1 MCSYIVEKTAITGS
15 AKAGGAWMPIT
26 TAVVA
31 VDHPAHATLDHALI
45 VDFVNAG
52 RPVSERVALELS
64 VASARELI
72 SCMQSAL
79 DAFGDAG

>member
-1 MCSYIVEKTAITGS
+1 MCSYITMKTSVTGS
-15 AKAGGAWMPIT
+15 AKAAGAWTPIT
-26 TAVVA
+26 NAVVA
-31 VDHPAHATLDHALI
+31 VDHPSHATLDHALI
-45 VDFVNAG
+45 VDFTSAG

-79 DAFGDAG
+79 DAFGDGE

>member
-1 MCSYIVEKTAITGS
+1 MCSYITVKTSVTGS
-15 AKAGGAWMPIT
+15 AKAAGAWTPIT
-26 TAVVA
+26 NAVVA
-31 VDHPAHATLDHALI
+31 VDHPSHATLDHALI
-45 VDFVNAG
+45 VDFTSAG

-79 DAFGDAG
+79 DAFGDGE

>member
-15 AKAGGAWMPIT
+15 AKARGSWTPIT

-52 RPVSERVALELS
+52 RPASERVALELS

-72 SCMQSAL
+72 SRMQSAL
-79 DAFGDAG
+79 DAFGDAE

>member
-1 MCSYIVEKTAITGS
+1 MCSYVVEKTAITGS
-15 AKAGGAWMPIT
+15 AKAAGAWTPIT
-26 TAVVA
+26 NAVVA
-31 VDHPAHATLDHALI
+31 VDHPSHATFDHALI

-79 DAFGDAG
+79 DAFGDAE